1 MFPGFSEKTQD
12 FLWGVRLNNERP
24 WFEAHKQEYLDY
36 VQTPMRALGEA
47 VYERFAAAHEE
58 LPLTLRISRIYRDA
72 RRLYGRG
79 PYKSNLWFTLRMA
92 GEDWTHMPVF
102 WFEIYPKG
110 YAYGLGAYDAKPA
123 QMAKFRH
130 AVDTDPKPMLKLAR
144 AFAKQDR
151 FELQAEEYK
160 RPKGTP
166 QPPLDQWYNR
176 KNLDITCSRPV
187 EPLLYSPELVD
198 VLVEATRASC
208 LTTAIFPRSFARG
221 TEGACFCLC

>member
-24 WFEAHKQEYLDY
+24 WFEAHKQDYLDH
-36 VQTPMRALGEA
+36 VQTPLRALGEE
-47 VYERFAAAHEE
+47 VYEKFTAAHEE
-58 LPLTLRISRIYRDA
+58 LPLMLRISRIYRDA

-123 QMAKFRH
+123 QMAKFRQ

-144 AFAKQDR
+144 AFARQDR

-160 RPKGTP
+160 RPKGDRGE
-166 QPPLDQWYNR
+166 LINKWYNR
-176 KNLDITCSRPV
+176 KRMGLERSMDFGG
-187 EPLLYSPELVD
+187 ELYSPALPETLAAAYAR
-198 VLVEATRASC
+198 LMPMYEY
-208 LTTAIFPRSFARG
+208 FAEVYHSSG
-221 TEGACFCLC
+221 E